1 MTHPP
6 NTRVAQL
13 ILLESVLGTALTQAG
28 QAQQQR
34 DAAEERERLH
44 RVQERA
50 RLAKPRRDNDYM
62 AMGSAGLACVT
73 VLGPYLLGHFAL
85 RKTFLLAPDSR
96 VFDEQAR
103 GLADHFW
110 ADYLGGV
117 TAIGA
122 LLAVFLLVRPR
133 EFRQREM
140 IIGGVIAA
148 VTVLVLLPTTLSWW
162 HEAEG
167 NTVTSLRESAFP
179 FAARYVDCAS
189 WEIEAE
195 NERWQHELWQ
205 VHLGQTKGSPRVSE
219 CNQVSV
225 YRGWERVGS
234 FDLDNNDHFTESITV
249 RDVTWSAPFTTDR
262 STTIYSTTAQ
272 GTRVRMKPADVTV
285 ELPTT
290 DGRTITFDLV
300 GSAAGRFE
308 VR

>member
-1 MTHPP
+1 MTAPP

-13 ILLESVLGTALTQAG
+13 ILLESVLGTALTQAR
-28 QAQQQR
+28 QAEEQR
-34 DAAEERERLH
+34 DATEERERLQ
-44 RVQERA
+44 REQERRGLA
-50 RLAKPRRDNDYM
+50 RPRRDNDYT
-62 AMGSAGLACVT
+62 ALGLAGLACIT
-73 VLGPYLLGHFAL
+73 VIGPYLLGHFAL

-96 VFDEQAR
+96 VFEEEAR

-117 TAIGA
+117 TTIGA
-122 LLAVFLLVRPR
+122 LLAMFLLLRPR

-148 VTVLVLLPTTLSWW
+148 LTVVVLLPTTLSWW
-162 HEAEG
+162 NEAEAK
-167 NTVTSLRESAFP
+167 TVTSLRESAFP
-179 FAARYVDCAS
+179 FTARFVNCAS

-195 NERWQHELWQ
+195 NGLSQSELWQ

-225 YRGWERVGS
+225 YRGWERVDS

-249 RDVTWSAPFTTDR
+249 RDVNWSEPFTTDR

-272 GTRVRMKPADVTV
+272 GARTRMKPADVTV

-290 DGRTITFDLV
+290 SGRTVAFNLAD
-300 GSAAGRFE
+300 SAAGRFE

>member
-34 DAAEERERLH
+34 DVAEERERLQ

-50 RLAKPRRDNDYM
+50 RLAKPRRDNDYT

-133 EFRQREM
+133 EFRQREV

-234 FDLDNNDHFTESITV
+234 FELDNNDHFTESITV

-290 DGRTITFDLV
+290 DGRTITFDLA
-300 GSAAGRFE
+300 GSTAGRFE

>member
-1 MTHPP
+1 M
-6 NTRVAQL
+6 AQL
-13 ILLESVLGTALTQAG
+13 ILLESVLGTAVTQAG

-34 DAAEERERLH
+34 DAAEERERLQ

-50 RLAKPRRDNDYM
+50 RLAKPRRDNDYT
-62 AMGSAGLACVT
+62 AMGLAGLACIT

-85 RKTFLLAPDSR
+85 RKTFLLAPDTR

-117 TAIGA
+117 TTIGT

-148 VTVLVLLPTTLSWW
+148 VTMLVLLPTTLSWW

-167 NTVTSLRESAFP
+167 KTVTSLRESAFP
-179 FAARYVDCAS
+179 FAARYMDCAS

-195 NERWQHELWQ
+195 NERWQNELWQ
-205 VHLGQTKGSPRVSE
+205 VHLGQTKGSPRVNE

-234 FDLDNNDHFTESITV
+234 FDLDNNDYFTETITV

-272 GTRVRMKPADVTV
+272 GIRIRMKPTDVTV

-290 DGRTITFDLV
+290 DGRTITFDLAD
-300 GSAAGRFE
+300 SAAGRFE